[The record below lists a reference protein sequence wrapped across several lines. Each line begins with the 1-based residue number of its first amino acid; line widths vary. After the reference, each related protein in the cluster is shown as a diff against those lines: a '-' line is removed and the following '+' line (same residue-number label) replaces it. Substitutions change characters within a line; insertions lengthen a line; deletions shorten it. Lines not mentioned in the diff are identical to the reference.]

1 MRLGQARGARVGD
14 FQKRVTGVYREGRV
28 GDRPPSVPAC
38 VDVLRRAVRYTWSSY
53 TVRVVSASRL
63 LFETQYPSDE
73 SSWRFTRRTRC
84 CTCHRATTGNW
95 QIPFN
100 ADGVFESSRSDV
112 YPPTSS
118 PLPFP
123 WSFVSTR
130 GAAMAGV
137 RTFSRLGP
145 LTQTSALL
153 IINRNKR
160 SQEGLY
166 VALESFSRSWFRVR
180 LGVFEAVMDYLNSSL
195 QWVCL
200 PPRNER
206 NGA

>member
-1 MRLGQARGARVGD
+1 M
-14 FQKRVTGVYREGRV
+14 F
-28 GDRPPSVPAC
+28 
-38 VDVLRRAVRYTWSSY
+38 
-53 TVRVVSASRL
+53 
-63 LFETQYPSDE
+63 
-73 SSWRFTRRTRC
+73 
-84 CTCHRATTGNW
+84 
-95 QIPFN
+95 
-100 ADGVFESSRSDV
+100 
-112 YPPTSS
+112 S

-123 WSFVSTR
+123 WPFVSTR
-130 GAAMAGV
+130 GAAMTGV